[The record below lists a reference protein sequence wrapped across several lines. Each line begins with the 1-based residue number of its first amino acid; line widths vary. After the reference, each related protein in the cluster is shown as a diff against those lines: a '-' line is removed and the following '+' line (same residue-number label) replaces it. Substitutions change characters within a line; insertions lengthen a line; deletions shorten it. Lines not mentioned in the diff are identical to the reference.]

1 MRIQTDTYY
10 DKMSDNAVK
19 DRLKELN
26 EFDSTSS
33 IEILRDRLK
42 KYERTR
48 NIILWHDA
56 SSLAN
61 HGHLVFMVHTLY
73 DPAIHLTNEEYRK
86 KKQEKQ

>member
-1 MRIQTDTYY
+1 
-10 DKMSDNAVK
+10 MSDNAVK
-19 DRLKELN
+19 DRLRELN

-33 IEILRDRLK
+33 IEILCDRLK

-56 SSLAN
+56 SLAN

-73 DPAIHLTNEEYRK
+73 DSTFHLTNE
-86 KKQEKQ
+86 

>member
-1 MRIQTDTYY
+1 
-10 DKMSDNAVK
+10 MSDNAVK

-33 IEILRDRLK
+33 IEILCDRLK
-42 KYERTR
+42 KYECTR

-56 SSLAN
+56 SSFAN
-61 HGHLVFMVHTLY
+61 HGHLVFMVHILY

-86 KKQEKQ
+86 KPRKNR